1 MREELRVRMPNLAN
15 AQEAGTARI
24 YTDFLYF
31 TDDPKLAEDGSDL
44 FNYLTG
50 YSEQEKYKELL
61 VAPLGLRECIVCLT
75 EEQTEKVQKGEP
87 PRITCKMNLLTN
99 P

>member
-24 YTDFLYF
+24 YTDFSYF

-50 YSEQEKYKELL
+50 YAEQEEY
-61 VAPLGLRECIVCLT
+61 
-75 EEQTEKVQKGEP
+75 
-87 PRITCKMNLLTN
+87 
-99 P
+99 

>member
-1 MREELRVRMPNLAN
+1 MREELRVRKPNLAN

-31 TDDPKLAEDGSDL
+31 TEDPKLAEDGSDL

-61 VAPLGLRECIVCLT
+61 VAPLGLRECIVCLI
-75 EEQTEKVQKGEP
+75 ED
-87 PRITCKMNLLTN
+87 RLRRCKRVSR
-99 P
+99 PGSRAR